1 MKEYNSSDILSKVT
15 ETSLLS
21 DGHHTKAGPRVD
33 IQKYPKPYPTPP
45 HKKSKRKPP
54 ILLQTDMISVP
65 FVSESTK
72 TRFYGVSHI

>member
-45 HKKSKRKPP
+45 HHTLMFHHVRLTKAWLRK
-54 ILLQTDMISVP
+54 
-65 FVSESTK
+65 
-72 TRFYGVSHI
+72 